1 MDFSNPTA
9 PSIASRFP
17 ELKSR
22 ASCRGFAVYKNRTT
36 VFESHI
42 ELCVIW
48 ICSTMPDVVEIIDQP
63 PAVTYVD
70 SAGIPRKHTF
80 DFLVIMAD
88 GRRLFLMVKPAAK
101 ATKARALARMIAGQL
116 AAGTA
121 NSIHVVTDADFSR
134 TDRHNAQ
141 LLFEC
146 MRFPISAHDSAID
159 SITVNMAG
167 AVKVNE
173 LVSASGLGGLGFR
186 AVMRALARGILAPAE
201 PGARITADSYVVR
214 NKAPQCSVA
223 A

>member
-1 MDFSNPTA
+1 MDFSHPTA

-22 ASCRGFAVYKNRTT
+22 ASCRGFAVYRNRTT

-48 ICSTMPDVVEIIDQP
+48 ILSTMPDVVEIIDQP

-70 SAGIPRKHTF
+70 AAGILRTHTF

-101 ATKARALARMIAGQL
+101 ADKARALARTIANQL
-116 AAGTA
+116 PPGIA

-134 TDRHNAQ
+134 IDRHNAQ
-141 LLFEC
+141 LMFEC
-146 MRFPISAHDSAID
+146 ARFPVRAHDAVID
-159 SITVNMAG
+159 SLTIAMTG
-167 AVKVNE
+167 AVKVSE
-173 LVSASGLGGLGFR
+173 LVSVSRLGGAGFR
-186 AVMRALARGILAPAE
+186 AVMRALAGGILSPAN
-201 PGARITADSYVVR
+201 PGARITTDSYVVR
-214 NKAPQCSVA
+214 NNAS
-223 A
+223 